1 MRGKF
6 EAPPA
11 RRSRAG
17 LLSLFYLVE
26 IRHRQL
32 PLIANAHPL
41 MGAPLMGASMR
52 VRLHCDYGND
62 VLLIPQCPDHR
73 ATLDRAAADDDAAH
87 AVFRHE
93 VEGALG
99 AALDRLP
106 ETGRESCQL
115 KLVRRAAPSLL

>member
-17 LLSLFYLVE
+17 LFSLFYLVE

-41 MGAPLMGASMR
+41 MGASMR

-62 VLLIPQCPDHR
+62 VLLIPQFRDHR

>member
-17 LLSLFYLVE
+17 LFSLFYLVE

-41 MGAPLMGASMR
+41 MGASMR

-62 VLLIPQCPDHR
+62 VLLIPQCRDHR
-73 ATLDRAAADDDAAH
+73 DTLDRAAADDAAAH
-87 AVFRHE
+87 AVFRTKSKARSE
-93 VEGALG
+93 PLWIG
-99 AALDRLP
+99 
-106 ETGRESCQL
+106 CQ
-115 KLVRRAAPSLL
+115 KLVVRAANSS